1 MKNIHIIHSILSI
14 GTGTWHSASLRPGH
28 GTSPFFRCSHYNN
41 LLVACRGLGPVT
53 SFAHAHFGQGTT
65 LAYIIQT
72 STLYQMLLA
81 FPHPATQNR
90 EGGGDGGDFTPRSKQ
105 FLFFCC

>member
-1 MKNIHIIHSILSI
+1 MKNINIIHSILSI

-81 FPHPATQNR
+81 CHDRAIENGECR
-90 EGGGDGGDFTPRSKQ
+90 GDGGNFTRV
-105 FLFFCC
+105 